1 MSRILTLHESF
12 EKLSTFEEQT
22 ACKNSKQIFNSSD
35 TIEVIVLC
43 FVDIWLY
50 WGGTKQ

>member
-22 ACKNSKQIFNSSD
+22 AFKNSKQIFNSSD